1 MREAVAGK
9 VRPEVV
15 EPEIP
20 ARPAESHEVRHER
33 WTGIQFMRL
42 CVTTTLASE
51 GSKRFHQDAR
61 ETLRALNEYEFLE
74 MGKDCGDADPP
85 EGQLAFL
92 RESLLRYCLARDAL
106 YQDWLGAAI
115 WETAVHGVCRCGAC
129 ATPLTEHRGVLCTPG
144 VGERK
149 LRICP
154 VCQVVGDLPGGVDLS
169 LVLNES
175 SVRIEGE
182 LPEDNWVAGLVTN
195 RLGLRNVFHWPSD
208 SLGRPVREF
217 GIDVLL
223 PERKTNVVFYIIH
236 GTQIAA
242 LLNDPMRLR

>member
-1 MREAVAGK
+1 LGYRSVLFGDPRLVPMGEAVAGK

-20 ARPAESHEVRHER
+20 ARPADSHDVRHER
-33 WTGIQFMRL
+33 WAGIQFMRL
-42 CVTTTLASE
+42 CLTTTLASE
-51 GSKRFHQDAR
+51 GSKRFHQAAA

-74 MGKDCGDADPP
+74 MGKDCDDADPP
-85 EGQLAFL
+85 EGQLALL

-144 VGERK
+144 VEERK

-175 SVRIEGE
+175 SVWIEGE

-195 RLGLRNVFHWPSD
+195 RLGLRNVFHWPS
-208 SLGRPVREF
+208 
-217 GIDVLL
+217 
-223 PERKTNVVFYIIH
+223 
-236 GTQIAA
+236 
-242 LLNDPMRLR
+242 